1 MDSAEYIVVGS
12 GRLAFQCAEAI
23 RKKEKDV
30 IVLEYKIA
38 EVSVLKK
45 MCHSK
50 GICYNC
56 FNKKDM
62 TDYLSHIDTPKVV
75 FSVMNTYLFPDPVI
89 HNRFLEIIN
98 AHNSIL
104 PQHPGRNAE
113 AWEIFDEDEKT
124 AVTWHKVCAQVDGG
138 GILLQEL
145 FDIPG
150 DITAINLLALQNQVQ
165 LKTFYKVFDMVE
177 ARNFTFQE
185 QQSYGTY
192 PIHYSRDIPNGGE
205 LDLDWPISRIWAFLR
220 AMDYGPLQILGNPF
234 LVFEDKKYV
243 WDTYEKTEP
252 DGSEEGIVYDH
263 NTFTIT
269 KGNSA
274 IKLIGIKELPV

>member
-1 MDSAEYIVVGS
+1 MCGS
-12 GRLAFQCAEAI
+12 HK
-23 RKKEKDV
+23 KKEKDV

-205 LDLDWPISRIWAFLR
+205 LDLDWPISGYGLFSGQWIMARYKYWEILSLFLR
-220 AMDYGPLQILGNPF
+220 IRNMCGTHMKRQNQMEVKRVLCMIIIHLQLP
-234 LVFEDKKYV
+234 
-243 WDTYEKTEP
+243 
-252 DGSEEGIVYDH
+252 
-263 NTFTIT
+263 
-269 KGNSA
+269 
-274 IKLIGIKELPV
+274 KETQLLN

>member
-1 MDSAEYIVVGS
+1 MDSTEYIVVGS

-23 RKKEKDV
+23 RKKGKDV

-45 MCHSK
+45 LCHSK

-56 FNKKDM
+56 FNKGDM

-75 FSVMNTYLFPDPVI
+75 FSVMNTYLFPDIVI

-145 FDIPG
+145 FDIPE
-150 DITAINLLALQNQVQ
+150 DITAIKLLALQNQIQ
-165 LKTFYKVFDMVE
+165 LETFNRVFELME
-177 ARNFTFQE
+177 TRNFTFQE
-185 QQSYGTY
+185 QQYGTY
-192 PIHYSRDIPNGGE
+192 PIHYARDIPNGGKLE
-205 LDLDWPISRIWAFLR
+205 LEWPISKIWAFLR
-220 AMDYGPLQILGNPF
+220 AMDYGPLQILGTPF
-234 LVFEDKKYV
+234 IVFEDKKYV
-243 WDTYEKTEP
+243 WDTYEKTEQAES
-252 DGSEEGIVYDH
+252 GEGIVYEQDS
-263 NTFTIT
+263 FMIT
-269 KGNSA
+269 KENSA
-274 IKLIGIKELPV
+274 IKLIGIKEAV